1 MPANYTHWFIR
12 ARLKT
17 RQLLLLVAM
26 EEEGNIH
33 RAAQVLNM
41 TQPAASKLLKNLE
54 DVLGVQLFDRLPR
67 GMRPTWYGE
76 SMIRHARMVLANLSQ
91 AYDEV
96 EALKAG
102 RFGQV
107 SVGAITAPGMTLLPP
122 AIAVV
127 KQEHP
132 SLRVSLQ
139 IETSDVLM
147 ERLHQGKLDM
157 VVGRLFEQHDKSAI
171 RYEVLAEEPVSAIA
185 RPGHPLGS
193 VPRLGLRDL
202 VSAGWIVPPAGSVL
216 RHRFELMF
224 QQEGL
229 AAPSNLIETTALLFV
244 TKMLEQSDLLG
255 VVATDVARY
264 YAEHGMVA
272 LLPIQLPC
280 KMDAFGLITRT
291 DRLLSPAAKVM
302 LRALKNTALIVYGS
316 ELEPALGSVERAERT
331 HEPMDEPISK

>member
-1 MPANYTHWFIR
+1 MSTNYTHWFIR

-33 RAAQVLNM
+33 RAAQVHNM
-41 TQPAASKLLKNLE
+41 TPPAATTLLKHGAYLRG
-54 DVLGVQLFDRLPR
+54 VLLFDRRPR

-76 SMIRHARMVLANLSQ
+76 TMIRHARMALASLSQ
-91 AYDEV
+91 AHDEI

-122 AIAVV
+122 AVALV

-132 SLRVSLQ
+132 NLRVSLQ

-147 ERLHQGKLDM
+147 ERLAQGKLDM
-157 VVGRLFEQHDKSAI
+157 VIGRLFERHDKSDL
-171 RYEVLAEEPVSAIA
+171 RYEALVEEPVSAIA
-185 RPGHPLGS
+185 RPGHPLLNM
-193 VPRLGLRDL
+193 PRLSLRDI

-216 RHRFELMF
+216 RHRFELML
-224 QQEGL
+224 QEEGL
-229 AAPSNLIETTALLFV
+229 DAPVNLVETTALLFM
-244 TKMLEQSDLLG
+244 TKMLQQSDLLA

-264 YAEHGMVA
+264 YAEHGLVA

-280 KMDAFGLITRT
+280 KMDAFGLITRS

-302 LRALKNTALIVYGS
+302 LRTLRSAALAVYGVQLS
-316 ELEPALGSVERAERT
+316 AAGVE
-331 HEPMDEPISK
+331 

>member
-1 MPANYTHWFIR
+1 MTTNYTHWFIR

-26 EEEGNIH
+26 EEEGNIN

-41 TQPAASKLLKNLE
+41 TQPAASKLLKDLE
-54 DVLGVQLFDRLPR
+54 DMLGVQLFDRLPR

-76 SMIRHARMVLANLSQ
+76 TMIRHARMALASLSQ
-91 AYDEV
+91 AHDEI

-102 RFGQV
+102 RYGQV
-107 SVGAITAPGMTLLPP
+107 SVGAITAPGLMLMPS
-122 AIAVV
+122 AVALV

-147 ERLHQGKLDM
+147 ERLAQGKLDM
-157 VVGRLFEQHDKSAI
+157 VVGRLFERHDKTDL
-171 RYEVLAEEPVSAIA
+171 RYEAMVEEPVSAVV
-185 RPGHPLGS
+185 RPGHPMLG
-193 VPRLGLRDL
+193 VARLALRDL
-202 VSAGWIVPPAGSVL
+202 VSAGWIVPPSGSVL

-224 QQEGL
+224 QEEGL
-229 AAPSNLIETTALLFV
+229 EAPSNLIETTALLFM
-244 TKMLEQSDLLG
+244 TKMLQQSDLIG

-264 YAEHGMVA
+264 YADHGLVA
-272 LLPIQLPC
+272 LLPIELPC

-302 LRALKNTALIVYGS
+302 LEAIKSAAADTYGRG
-316 ELEPALGSVERAERT
+316 PG
-331 HEPMDEPISK
+331 